1 MARSTSLGPLD
12 DGVELPWWA
21 GFVFAAI
28 VYVFLKWVFPSVSG
42 SSAVLKPLAA
52 GAQSSAGLWALIFL
66 VLAGFSPLRAYRR
79 RRLLD
84 LETSLATIRAL
95 PQRRFEQFAAEAFEK
110 EGHAVARCGSAGYE
124 RGIDFT
130 LRRGQEKV
138 LVQCR
143 RWRSATI
150 DSAPLRELHDLMAA
164 EQASGCAFVTTGG
177 YDEDALQFAA
187 GKPIRLIG
195 GRELE
200 KMLRD
205 VKRIAD
211 STGGA
216 HAHQSSLS

>member
-1 MARSTSLGPLD
+1 MARSTSLGPPD
-12 DGVELPWWA
+12 EGVALPWWA

-42 SSAVLKPLAA
+42 SSAVLKPLAVV
-52 GAQSSAGLWALIFL
+52 AQSSAGLWALIFL
-66 VLAGFSPLRAYRR
+66 VLASLSPLLAYRR
-79 RRLLD
+79 RRRLD
-84 LETSLATIRAL
+84 LEVSLATIRAL
-95 PQRRFEQFAAEAFEK
+95 PQRRFEQFAAEAFEN
-110 EGHAVARCGSAGYE
+110 EGYAVARCGNASQECGV
-124 RGIDFT
+124 DFT

-150 DSAPLRELHDLMAA
+150 DSVPLRALHDLMAA

-200 KMLRD
+200 KMLSD
-205 VKRIAD
+205 VKRTAD
-211 STGGA
+211 STDSD